1 MLSFYPGARLF
12 ALHESGKDGQS
23 ELYPSFPGSLRIVE
37 SAYSRYFALLRGRL
51 RMLQPRNTSASAGT
65 AIRNSCQLFRHGSIS
80 T

>member
-1 MLSFYPGARLF
+1 MLLLYPCARLF

-23 ELYPSFPGSLRIVE
+23 KLYPSFPGSLRIVE

-51 RMLQPRNTSASAGT
+51 RMLQPRKTRAIPGT